1 MSFMAALV
9 RGINVGGKSVK
20 MDRLAASFEALGFT
34 NVSTYI
40 QSGNVVFKGRVS
52 GTGTVAARI
61 AARIRRDF
69 GFDVAVLL
77 RSATELAGISEH
89 NPLAKSEGL
98 DPAWL
103 HVTFLAEKAPASAAE
118 ILAPLAGPGERV
130 HVMGREVYLYCPGG
144 YGNTKLSN
152 GAIEKKLGL
161 FATTRNWK
169 TVGILCEMT
178 GGTVVR

>member
-20 MDRLAASFEALGFT
+20 MDRLAAAFEALGFT
-34 NVSTYI
+34 EVSTYI
-40 QSGNVVFKGRVS
+40 QSGNVVFKGRLS
-52 GTGTVAARI
+52 GAGTVVARI
-61 AARIRRDF
+61 EARIRRDF
-69 GFDVAVLL
+69 GFEVAVLL
-77 RSATELAGISEH
+77 RSAKELADIVEH
-89 NPLAKSEGL
+89 NPLANLQGV
-98 DPAWL
+98 DPSWL
-103 HVTFLAEKAPASAAE
+103 HVTFLTDTAPASAGE
-118 ILAPLAGPGERV
+118 LLAPLAGPGERF

-169 TVGILCEMT
+169 TVGMLAKMT
-178 GGTVVR
+178 SGGVGV